1 MSTTICTISAP
12 LDPALHPPWS
22 PARKRLRAWH
32 NRSKPLSIQWLV
44 EAPHTERLSPLK
56 CILWP
61 DIQEILDDFGHSVGR
76 KSRKNGIATFIK
88 PTLGVFAI
96 EYYID
101 PSSYQDISSIPIWLP
116 VGHPAP
122 SGPRE
127 APTDVVKRMGPA
139 IIPYKN
145 GSSRHV

>member
-1 MSTTICTISAP
+1 MI
-12 LDPALHPPWS
+12 
-22 PARKRLRAWH
+22 
-32 NRSKPLSIQWLV
+32 LV
-44 EAPHTERLSPLK
+44 
-56 CILWP
+56 ILLGENP
-61 DIQEILDDFGHSVGR
+61 DQ
-76 KSRKNGIATFIK
+76 NGIATFIK

-101 PSSYQDISSIPIWLP
+101 PSSYQDISSISIWLP
-116 VGHPAP
+116 VSHPAP